1 MSTPGFGLLASRTEV
16 IDLLVLEP
24 KEKKTG
30 QVPRAMGFQSQQ
42 GLRAVTGKLVCVRST
57 RG

>member
-1 MSTPGFGLLASRTEV
+1 MSTPGFGLLASRTEMT
-16 IDLLVLEP
+16 DLLVLEP

-30 QVPRAMGFQSQQ
+30 QAPRAVGFRSQQ
-42 GLRAVTGKLVCVRST
+42 GVRAVTGKLVCVQST